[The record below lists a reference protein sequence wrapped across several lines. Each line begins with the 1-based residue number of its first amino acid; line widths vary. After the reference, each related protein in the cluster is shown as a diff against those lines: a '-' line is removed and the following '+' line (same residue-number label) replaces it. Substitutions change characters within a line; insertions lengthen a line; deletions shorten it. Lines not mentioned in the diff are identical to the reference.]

1 MAGLPLAP
9 PQPIPKMEPIEEMAE
24 LTSDSEPPS
33 EREEPP
39 ARPQR
44 ASARGRGATSK
55 AKSEKAEPRSAVQQR
70 KHLAL
75 QEKNRRAQRR
85 FRERQKLRVVELEEQ
100 VAALSQQLSTLLME
114 RDVLAQ
120 RNLELEAASVSAG
133 NNANNNFIGESPR
146 VIISRPMPQPASEV
160 CSDAGHSPSV
170 ACSQGMTL
178 TPKLGGQDVVL
189 SPMDL
194 CNMTQPTLSGHFC
207 SLVKECAR
215 TFVEGAGTPEVDER
229 VCQLV
234 DQALSLWQRVGQ
246 CNPTAAKQFATCKL
260 DEKGRGQPAD
270 ERAPH
275 IVRSLGLTDRQKAEL
290 CNLRRLFLQRVNTIA
305 AGRSSAAGLNLGS
318 TVPYGGTSGRTL
330 ASHQLAARQASRH
343 IASSL
348 QEEHTTAVEFE
359 TMVTRHVLAP
369 AQVAQLLI
377 QSYPWPPDCLALAT
391 WVAAE
396 SGEAEALGALAA
408 EAQVRA
414 ASAAAVVAG
423 KQIHPVGV
431 KKMIPPM
438 EKSHS
443 LPQGLVP
450 QSPFMTGAAPPTLIS
465 APTSSVN
472 TCLPTGVPMNTFR

>member
-1 MAGLPLAP
+1 MAGLPFVP
-9 PQPIPKMEPIEEMAE
+9 PQPISRPEPIEEMPE
-24 LTSDSEPPS
+24 LSSDSDIPS
-33 EREEPP
+33 EREEPR

-44 ASARGRGATSK
+44 VSARGRGATSK
-55 AKSEKAEPRSAVQQR
+55 AKSEKAEPRSAAQQR

-85 FRERQKLRVVELEEQ
+85 FRERQKQRVVELEEQ
-100 VAALSQQLSTLLME
+100 VAALSTQLSSIIME

-133 NNANNNFIGESPR
+133 NNVHNNATGDSPR
-146 VIISRPMPQPASEV
+146 VIISRPMPQPTSEA

-178 TPKLGGQDVVL
+178 TPKVGGPDVVL
-189 SPMDL
+189 NPMDL
-194 CNMTQPTLSGHFC
+194 CNMTQPVLSSHFC

-260 DEKGRGQPAD
+260 DDKGRGQPAD

-305 AGRSSAAGLNLGS
+305 AGRSSAAGQNLGG
-318 TVPYGGTSGRTL
+318 TVPFGGTSGRTL
-330 ASHQLAARQASRH
+330 ATHQLAARQASRH
-343 IASSL
+343 VANSL

-369 AQVAQLLI
+369 AQAAQLLI

-396 SGEAEALGALAA
+396 GGEADALAALAA
-408 EAQVRA
+408 EAQARA
-414 ASAAAVVAG
+414 ATAAAVVSG
-423 KQIHPVGV
+423 KQTAAVQKILNS
-431 KKMIPPM
+431 
-438 EKSHS
+438 EKS
-443 LPQGLVP
+443 LPLPNAMVP
-450 QSPFMTGAAPPTLIS
+450 QSPFMIGAAPAMMIS

-472 TCLPTGVPMNTFR
+472 TCLPTAVPLSTFR